1 MSYETRLDVS
11 ARGVWNSLD
20 KTFFDVRI
28 FHSQCPSNMNLELKA
43 LYNKHEKEKK
53 SYNARV
59 INIEKSTFT
68 PLVFSTSGG
77 MGEEAEAFHK
87 RLATLLSK
95 KRGNSY
101 SETMSFVRR
110 RLRFSILRSCLAAV
124 RGYRGKICSFEG
136 DMDIGLASSLK
147 SPITINVD
155 NVYNN
160 NIL

>member
-1 MSYETRLDVS
+1 MPGYRYFVS
-11 ARGVWNSLD
+11 LSCQPGHVSHCTSSPPARSSAF
-20 KTFFDVRI
+20 KRI
-28 FHSQCPSNMNLELKA
+28 
-43 LYNKHEKEKK
+43 
-53 SYNARV
+53 

-87 RLATLLSK
+87 RLATLLSQ

-124 RGYRGKICSFEG
+124 RGYRGKSCSV
-136 DMDIGLASSLK
+136 DSDIIDINLIIPKEAS
-147 SPITINVD
+147 
-155 NVYNN
+155 YY
-160 NIL
+160 